1 MNNYQENQN
10 RELSFK
16 VPTDKMNS
24 VMEFKFKHTAHSYK
38 RSCQRGLPKSKI
50 TVVLQYGEVVNKQG
64 LIYYILGE
72 KNIPEAL
79 LKQKQKLQNTVV
91 IVAGDS
97 NQIIT
102 CYRSADPFKNV
113 RIKSKELFKKYHHAA

>member
-16 VPTDKMNS
+16 VATNKINAT
-24 VMEFKFKHTAHSYK
+24 MEFKFKHTAHSYQ
-38 RSCQRGLPKSKI
+38 RSCQRGLAKNKI
-50 TVVLQYGEVVNKQG
+50 IATLEYGEVVHKQG

-72 KNIPEAL
+72 KNIPDIL
-79 LKQKQKLQNTVV
+79 IKQKQKLQNTIV

-102 CYRSADPFKNV
+102 CYRSANPFKNI
-113 RIKSKELFKKYHHAA
+113 RTKSKELFKNFGNAA